1 MMMTSTWQKQDQE
14 RKTPTHF
21 VAIPVS
27 DTTDTGIHSRVQ
39 TVQKTV
45 VSHDETLK
53 PALIP
58 VETLHLTL
66 LAIHLNLENEE
77 REIEKADKILQQCRT
92 KILKDVLPS
101 GAFTLKF
108 KGLDFR
114 FPKKKKP
121 WLRCVKPFG
130 EEGRFPKRE
139 KPWLRYVKPFGEEG
153 IQKLEKVYDEVR
165 KTFTEGGFPPTD
177 PDREFYPHVTVINLN
192 NDRDFFEKKGISK
205 IPEESFSTCGALD
218 LDFGEEQVSSLC
230 LYEMGMKKAKD
241 GRFRYNCV
249 AKTDF

>member
-114 FPKKKKP
+114 FPKKKKTVASLCETF
-121 WLRCVKPFG
+121 W
-130 EEGRFPKRE
+130 GRR
-139 KPWLRYVKPFGEEG
+139 
-153 IQKLEKVYDEVR
+153 
-165 KTFTEGGFPPTD
+165 
-177 PDREFYPHVTVINLN
+177 
-192 NDRDFFEKKGISK
+192 K
-205 IPEESFSTCGALD
+205 IP
-218 LDFGEEQVSSLC
+218 
-230 LYEMGMKKAKD
+230 
-241 GRFRYNCV
+241 
-249 AKTDF
+249 

>member
-1 MMMTSTWQKQDQE
+1 MMMTSPWQQQDQE
-14 RKTPTHF
+14 RKEATHF
-21 VAIPVS
+21 VAIPFS
-27 DTTDTGIHSRVQ
+27 DTTGIQSRVQ
-39 TVQKTV
+39 TVQDKV
-45 VSHDETLK
+45 VSQDKFKRLK

-66 LAIHLNLENEE
+66 LAIHLNSENKK

-108 KGLDFR
+108 KDLDFT
-114 FPKKKKP
+114 FP
-121 WLRCVKPFG
+121 
-130 EEGRFPKRE
+130 EGDN
-139 KPWLRYVKPFGEEG
+139 PWLRYMKPFGEEG

-165 KTFTEGGFPPTD
+165 KTFTEGGFPPTN
-177 PDREFYPHVTVINLN
+177 PKRKFHPHVTIINLN
-192 NDRDFFEKKGISK
+192 EAPNLQKEGISK
-205 IPEESFSTCGALD
+205 IPEESFSTCEALD

>member
-1 MMMTSTWQKQDQE
+1 MMMTSTSQ
-14 RKTPTHF
+14 TATHF

-27 DTTDTGIHSRVQ
+27 NKGILSHVQ
-39 TVQKTV
+39 TVQKKV
-45 VSHDETLK
+45 VSDDKFKRLK

-66 LAIHLNLENEE
+66 LTIHLNSENKK

-108 KGLDFR
+108 KDLDFT
-114 FPKKKKP
+114 FPEGDKP
-121 WLRCVKPFG
+121 K
-130 EEGRFPKRE
+130 
-139 KPWLRYVKPFGEEG
+139 LRYMKPFGEEG
-153 IQKLEKVYDEVR
+153 IQKLKKVYDEVR
-165 KTFTEGGFPPTD
+165 KTFTEGGFPPTG
-177 PDREFYPHVTVINLN
+177 PYREFYPHVTVINLN
-192 NDRDFFEKKGISK
+192 NDRDFFKEKGISK

-218 LDFGEEQVSSLC
+218 LDFGEEQVRSLH
-230 LYEMGMKKAKD
+230 LYEMGRKKAED
-241 GRFRYNCV
+241 GSFFYNCV

>member
-27 DTTDTGIHSRVQ
+27 DTTDTGIRSRVQ

-45 VSHDETLK
+45 VSHDKTLK

-114 FPKKKKP
+114 FPKKKQ
-121 WLRCVKPFG
+121 
-130 EEGRFPKRE
+130 
-139 KPWLRYVKPFGEEG
+139 PWLRYVKPFGEEG

-177 PDREFYPHVTVINLN
+177 PDGEFYPHVTVINLN
-192 NDRDFFEKKGISK
+192 NDRDFFEKKRISK